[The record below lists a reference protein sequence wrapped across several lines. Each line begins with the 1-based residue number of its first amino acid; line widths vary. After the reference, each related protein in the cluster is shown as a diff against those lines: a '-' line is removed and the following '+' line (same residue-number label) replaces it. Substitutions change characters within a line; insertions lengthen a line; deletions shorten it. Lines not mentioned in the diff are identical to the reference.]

1 MLGSTCTQ
9 SSPQLNWPVTAPSP
23 STDAMPTAEMA
34 SAPRHRGE
42 GELRRWLAGVRG
54 EGRRLARRLGVVV
67 LGSSSRTVGS
77 GAIVCCCRAVGGS
90 VSCTLSRGS
99 FEFAMVL
106 PRGSR
111 WNQRKHKLGLT
122 AVLSQNDPW
131 GRRHIPLEVLF
142 ARAMRGIKCHCL
154 VPRLRRECAAAP
166 HERSRRRARRSGRSA
181 RLVQRQ
187 NLRTRNAVLAW
198 PSRRRAVKV
207 GSPSRAGPG
216 PPLIEVDVLCART
229 S

>member
-23 STDAMPTAEMA
+23 STEAMPTAEMA

-42 GELRRWLAGVRG
+42 GNFAAGWPG
-54 EGRRLARRLGVVV
+54 CGARGVVSRGV
-67 LGSSSRTVGS
+67 SASSSSVASSRTVGS

-122 AVLSQNDPW
+122 AVLSQMT
-131 GRRHIPLEVLF
+131 LEVL
-142 ARAMRGIKCHCL
+142 GTSW
-154 VPRLRRECAAAP
+154 VY
-166 HERSRRRARRSGRSA
+166 
-181 RLVQRQ
+181 V
-187 NLRTRNAVLAW
+187 T
-198 PSRRRAVKV
+198 RAVGV
-207 GSPSRAGPG
+207 
-216 PPLIEVDVLCART
+216 VC
-229 S
+229 